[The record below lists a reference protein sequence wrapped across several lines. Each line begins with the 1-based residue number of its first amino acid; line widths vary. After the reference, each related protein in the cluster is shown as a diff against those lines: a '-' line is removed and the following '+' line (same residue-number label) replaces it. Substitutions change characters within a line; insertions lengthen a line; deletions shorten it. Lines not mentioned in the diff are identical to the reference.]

1 MLGYTP
7 QEVSGHSFQ
16 EFTHPEDMA
25 VSQAAVQALLAPGN
39 NSVTFEKRFLHKDGH
54 PIWTEVVSAL
64 ERGANGEPQYFLTS
78 VINITERRRTQQA
91 QKMESLGTLA
101 SGIAHD
107 MNNVLGAILTL
118 ASAKKLTLPPDS
130 PLQKTFDTI
139 SKAAE
144 RGGKMI
150 RTLLAFARQKPVES
164 RVIDLNALL
173 QEEVNLLE
181 RTTLARIRLETELDP
196 ALPRI
201 QGDPDSLVH
210 ALMNLCV
217 NASDAMD
224 EQGTLTLVTRSS
236 GPWVEV
242 QVRDT
247 GMGMTPEVRAK
258 ALDPF
263 FTTKPEGK
271 GTGLGLPLVY
281 HTVKTHGGELEI
293 QSEPG
298 RGTTVILR
306 FPALA
311 TGDTAGAPA
320 PPPPAGEALRLGI
333 LLVDDD
339 ELVRRSLT
347 EVLGARGYQLAVA
360 NTGEEALERLDS
372 GPVPDLVILDLNMP
386 GIGGKETL
394 RRLRTLYPDLPVLL
408 ATGRTNPA
416 NEDLA
421 SAFPRV
427 GLIEKPFALDQLE
440 EKLRSLV
447 RP

>member
-1 MLGYTP
+1 
-7 QEVSGHSFQ
+7 
-16 EFTHPEDMA
+16 
-25 VSQAAVQALLAPGN
+25 
-39 NSVTFEKRFLHKDGH
+39 
-54 PIWTEVVSAL
+54 
-64 ERGANGEPQYFLTS
+64 
-78 VINITERRRTQQA
+78 
-91 QKMESLGTLA
+91 
-101 SGIAHD
+101 
-107 MNNVLGAILTL
+107 
-118 ASAKKLTLPPDS
+118 
-130 PLQKTFDTI
+130 
-139 SKAAE
+139 
-144 RGGKMI
+144 MI

-293 QSEPG
+293 QSDPG

-320 PPPPAGEALRLGI
+320 PPPPAGDALRLGI